1 MPILNYTTSIAVD
14 KTVGQ
19 IQAML
24 AEAEEIGYDSWW
36 LNNFSQLPLRA
47 SKARQIT
54 ALKNDHEWQE
64 NHMNEISRR
73 IDQLIQRIESE

>member
-1 MPILNYTTSIAVD
+1 MAKKHEHI
-14 KTVGQ
+14 
-19 IQAML
+19 

-47 SKARQIT
+47 SKARQIA
-54 ALKNDHEWQE
+54 ALKNDHEWQG